1 MTSAEEK
8 IAVGDGLECVG
19 SGREQPKS
27 YYLES
32 AGTLWPVAQK
42 TTTFVRL
49 SSYKFKILKSF
60 QIHFKGS
67 RINIP
72 IFLQIILEINY
83 YLEKGDNLLKNFKT
97 EN

>member
-67 RINIP
+67 RINII
-72 IFLQIILEINY
+72 IFLT
-83 YLEKGDNLLKNFKT
+83 DNIKNKL
-97 EN
+97 